1 MHGGLKMKKIVAV
14 LLSVAL
20 ALTSLAA
27 LAEGAVLMPVEL
39 NVDSL
44 EYVDETHYLIARD
57 ADSSTACTIPTAKC

>member
-1 MHGGLKMKKIVAV
+1 MKKIVAV

-44 EYVDETHYLIARD
+44 EYVDETHYLIAAMRIP
-57 ADSSTACTIPTAKC
+57 ASTACTIPTAKC